1 MRADAEAR
9 RAEPLPV
16 RRSGVLVVHLP
27 FLATAALATVGLT
40 VYDRS
45 TVTEGWYVAG
55 VVVLVVALAATL
67 LVPWHRLGRR
77 AEIAVPLLDLTAT
90 ALLVSA
96 DAPVSL
102 LAVFPVLW
110 LAQRQGRVGV
120 GLAVAGAFAVTWL
133 PTVATGTVTTSS
145 QLARVALVPVV
156 LSAVALSVGA
166 IQRRSDAR
174 NLLLRRQGAQLR
186 RAAAELGAERRLLEA
201 VVGTAGVGILLLDA
215 DGRIVLVNR
224 LAVDATDGMLRP
236 GLHVQDLPDL
246 RPTALDGT
254 WSAAGPVERAVSG
267 DSLTGDVAWWPLP
280 TGRRALRTSVVQ
292 LARAD
297 PGTGGR
303 LAVVTFEDLT
313 EQVSA
318 LELKED
324 FVAAASHELRTPLTS
339 IVGHLELAADVPGA
353 LPEVVRHVDV
363 AARNA
368 DRLLA
373 LVNGLLTA
381 AATRGGEL
389 DPARE
394 EVDLAA
400 VVDEAVTTIGPLA
413 ASAGLRV
420 VVHRGPAGGARV
432 RGDAAM
438 LRQVVDNV
446 LSNAVK
452 YSDAGGAV
460 SAAVDDDGATVV
472 LEVRDEGVGI
482 APDDVERVFAR
493 FYRAPAVRQG
503 TRHGTGLGLH
513 ICRQVVEAHG
523 GTIGL
528 TSEPGVGTTVAVR
541 LPAATGRP
549 TGTAGGAG

>member
-1 MRADAEAR
+1 MEGLPAR
-9 RAEPLPV
+9 RSE
-16 RRSGVLVVHLP
+16 VLVVHLP
-27 FLATAALATVGLT
+27 FLATAVLSTVGLT
-40 VYDRS
+40 VYDRA

-55 VVVLVVALAATL
+55 VVVLVVALATTL

-77 AEIAVPLLDLTAT
+77 AEIVVPVLDLLAT
-90 ALLVSA
+90 ASFVAA

-110 LAQRQGRVGV
+110 LAQRQGRLGV
-120 GLAVAGAFAVTWL
+120 GLGVAGAFAVTWL
-133 PTVATGTVTTSS
+133 PTLATGTVTTPN
-145 QLARVALVPVV
+145 QVARVALVPVV

-186 RAAAELGAERRLLEA
+186 QAAAELGEERRLLEA
-201 VVGTAGVGILLLDA
+201 VVSTAGVGILLLDA
-215 DGRIVLVNR
+215 TGRIVLVNR
-224 LAVDATDGMLRP
+224 LAADATDGLLRP
-236 GLHVQDLPDL
+236 GRLVQDLPDL
-246 RPTALDGT
+246 RPTALDGSWT
-254 WSAAGPVERAVSG
+254 ATSPVERAVAG
-267 DSLTGDVAWWPLP
+267 DSLRGDVAWWPLP

-292 LARAD
+292 LERAD

-313 EQVSA
+313 DQVTA

-324 FVAAASHELRTPLTS
+324 FVVAASHELRTPLTS
-339 IVGHLELAADVPGA
+339 IVGHLELAADAPGA
-353 LPEVVRHVDV
+353 PPEVARHLDV

-373 LVNGLLTA
+373 LVGDLLTA
-381 AATRGGEL
+381 AATRGGDLE
-389 DPARE
+389 PARDD
-394 EVDLAA
+394 VDLAA
-400 VVDEAVTTIGPLA
+400 VVDEAVTAIAPLA
-413 ASAGLRV
+413 ASAGLRLD
-420 VVHRGPAGGARV
+420 RSTPPGGAPV
-432 RGDAAM
+432 RGDATM

-446 LSNAVK
+446 LSNAVN

-460 SAAVDDDGATVV
+460 TAAVEQADGGASV
-472 LEVRDEGVGI
+472 LLLVRDEGIGI
-482 APDDVERVFAR
+482 APDDVERVFNR

-513 ICRQVVEAHG
+513 VCRRVVEAHG

-528 TSEPGVGTTVAVR
+528 TSEPGVGTTVTVR
-541 LPAATGRP
+541 LPAAPDGRP
-549 TGTAGGAG
+549 GTTGGAR

>member
-1 MRADAEAR
+1 MRADAGV
-9 RAEPLPV
+9 RADALPV

-27 FLATAALATVGLT
+27 FLATAALATIGLT
-40 VYDRS
+40 VYDRA
-45 TVTEGWYVAG
+45 TVTEGWFVAG
-55 VVVLVVALAATL
+55 VVVLVVALAVTI
-67 LVPWHRLGRR
+67 LVPWHRLGHR
-77 AEIAVPLLDLTAT
+77 AEIVVPLLDLTAT
-90 ALLVSA
+90 AMFVAA
-96 DAPVSL
+96 DAPASL

-120 GLAVAGAFAVTWL
+120 GLAVAGGFAVTWL
-133 PTVATGTVTTSS
+133 PTVATGAVTTSN

-186 RAAAELGAERRLLEA
+186 QAAAGLGDERRLLEA

-236 GLHVQDLPDL
+236 GLRVQDLPDL
-246 RPTALDGT
+246 RPTALDGS
-254 WSAAGPVERAVSG
+254 WSATGPVERAVSG

-292 LARAD
+292 LDRAD
-297 PGTGGR
+297 PDTGGR

-313 EQVSA
+313 DQVTA

-353 LPEVVRHVDV
+353 PPRVVHHVDV

-373 LVNGLLTA
+373 LVSDLLTA
-381 AATRGGEL
+381 AATRGGDL
-389 DPARE
+389 DPARDD
-394 EVDLAA
+394 VDLAA
-400 VVDEAVTTIGPLA
+400 VVDEAVTAIEPLA
-413 ASAGLRV
+413 AGAGLRV
-420 VVHRGPAGGARV
+420 EHRGPADGAHV

-460 SAAVDDDGATVV
+460 SAEVDHDGGSVALV
-472 LEVRDEGVGI
+472 VRDEGVGI

-528 TSEPGVGTTVAVR
+528 TSEPGVGTTVTVR
-541 LPAATGRP
+541 LPAAAARP
-549 TGTAGGAG
+549 SGARGGAG